1 MTHLLRLAIPLML
14 SAHLF
19 GEPVQRD
26 IEYGRAPNGPLLMDV
41 SVPEGKGPFPAVI
54 IVHGGGWIGGD
65 RQFSVEPLFTPLAHA
80 GFAWF
85 SISYRLATDLLQFGV
100 AVDDVQSAIGFVR
113 KNATKYNV
121 DPQRIAV
128 LGESAGAHLAALAVE
143 RSPGLVAA
151 VVAMYPPTDLVAL
164 AKNVR
169 AIPESVRQM
178 VRAAGMEELILGYLR
193 EMSPI
198 EHIGPGLPPFLLIH
212 GTADTVVPYDQS
224 ERMLHKLRAVG
235 NRAELITVTGGGH
248 GLRGWERSREHA
260 SYRQAML
267 DWLQRALNE
276 PMVSVPASSSPASGK
291 LRP

>member
-1 MTHLLRLAIPLML
+1 ML
-14 SAHLF
+14 SAQLF

-26 IEYGRAPNGPLLMDV
+26 IEYARAPNGPLLMDV

-65 RQFSVEPLFTPLAHA
+65 RQFSVEPLFAPLSHA

-100 AVDDVQSAIGFVR
+100 AVEDVQSAIGFVR
-113 KNATKYNV
+113 KNATEYNI

-143 RSPGLVAA
+143 RSPGSVAA

-164 AKNVR
+164 AQNVR
-169 AIPESVRQM
+169 AIPESIRQM

-198 EHIGPGLPPFLLIH
+198 EHIGPGLPPFLLVH
-212 GTADTVVPYDQS
+212 GTADTIVPYDQS
-224 ERMLHKLRAVG
+224 ERMLKKLRAVG
-235 NRAELITVTGGGH
+235 NHADLITVPGGGH
-248 GLRGWERSREHA
+248 GLRGWERSREHTN
-260 SYRQAML
+260 YRQNMI
-267 DWLQRALNE
+267 DWLQRTLKE
-276 PMVSVPASSSPASGK
+276 PVASGPATSSPASGK
-291 LRP
+291 MRP